1 MGTKAGLE
9 YEVRHVR
16 LQEETWR
23 AECLKLTDVVNAAA
37 GDGWTLVSLAL
48 PSPNWAVLA
57 LSRPKARPDAEDPG
71 RPSGAAPPSG
81 DGVGGPP
88 PPPAS
93 RGDA

>member
-23 AECLKLTDVVNAAA
+23 VECPKLTDVVNAAA

-48 PSPNWAVLA
+48 PSPRWAILA
-57 LSRPKARPDAEDPG
+57 LSRPKARPETGADPDPAAAGVIPAVG
-71 RPSGAAPPSG
+71 R
-81 DGVGGPP
+81 
-88 PPPAS
+88 AS
-93 RGDA
+93 P